1 MPVARAEQ
9 PADIMLP
16 LGMSIVNVITSP
28 DMVPVKAP
36 GIRPCIPEP
45 EKLMGPVTADPFCVS
60 CHVMV
65 PMSACPIMLPEV
77 ALLESDPLPAHAPAT
92 DPGVVGADGNGDEL
106 PPHAAAN
113 DTNNTAATASFAMLH
128 LPLWIPR

>member
-16 LGMSIVNVITSP
+16 PGMSIVNVITSP
-28 DMVPVKAP
+28 DIVPVKEP

-45 EKLMGPVTADPFCVS
+45 EKLIGPVTADPFCVS

-65 PMSACPIMLPEV
+65 PMSACPIMLPDV
-77 ALLESDPLPAHAPAT
+77 ALLESDALPAHAPVT
-92 DPGVVGADGNGDEL
+92 DACVVGADGNVDEL

-113 DTNNTAATASFAMLH
+113 DINNTAATTSFTMLH
-128 LPLWIPR
+128 LPLSIPG